1 MRAGGQFRGE
11 SVFEIGRRA
20 DSGRRGG
27 ERDGA
32 RPARLAITIHYFVG
46 AN

>member
-1 MRAGGQFRGE
+1 MGSSERKACLK
-11 SVFEIGRRA
+11 SVEGRIACTREE
-20 DSGRRGG
+20 RR
-27 ERDGA
+27 RDGA